1 MTQHRSAEPKRI
13 RKQLRIVVIG
23 GGKGSYNALRGLSR
37 RVVSLTAVV
46 SMADDGGSSG
56 RLRHEF
62 GHLPPGDVRRCLLA
76 LSSGS
81 PASLR
86 RLFDYRFERGDG
98 LDGHSFG
105 NLMLTALTEITGRT
119 DLAIEEAGLLLQA
132 RGRVVPVTL
141 SNTRLCAELED
152 GTVIRGEAQIDVRE
166 TGSSQRITRVFLDP
180 PAIANPAAL
189 AAIQDADAV
198 VIGPGDLYTSVIP
211 NLLVS
216 GVASAIRTTN
226 ATRIYVCNLVTKPG
240 ETDGF
245 RASDFI
251 AEVQRYLGDSAAL
264 DHAIVNSTTEAIHQV
279 IGFHAA
285 PGAQPVVAD
294 LDRCR
299 QLGPLLHP
307 CTVMSDAHRAQ
318 HDPHRLANV
327 ILKLVGPAENRHE
340 RDSWKHLPTAV

>member
-1 MTQHRSAEPKRI
+1 VSQQLSAVPKRI
-13 RKQLRIVVIG
+13 RTQLRIVVIG

-37 RVVSLTAVV
+37 RMVSLTAIV

-56 RLRHEF
+56 RLRDEF

-81 PASLR
+81 PAPLR

-105 NLMLTALTEITGRT
+105 NLMLTALTEITGRA
-119 DLAIEEAGLLLQA
+119 DLAIDEAGQLLQA

-152 GTVIRGEAQIDVRE
+152 GTVIRGEAQIDRR
-166 TGSSQRITRVFLDP
+166 GKSSQRITRVFLDP

-189 AAIQDADAV
+189 AAIQEADAV
-198 VIGPGDLYTSVIP
+198 VIGPGDLYTSVLP

-216 GVASAIRTTN
+216 GIASAIRTTH
-226 ATRIYVCNLVTKPG
+226 ATRLYVCNLVTKPG

-245 RASDFI
+245 AASNFI
-251 AEVQRYLGDSAAL
+251 AEVQRYLGDPVAL
-264 DHAIVNSTTEAIHQV
+264 DHAIVNVPTGGQHQV
-279 IGFHAA
+279 VDLHAGSRPQTVA
-285 PGAQPVVAD
+285 AD

-299 QLGPLLHP
+299 ELGPRIHA
-307 CTVMSDAHRAQ
+307 CTVMSADNRAQ
-318 HDPHRLANV
+318 HDSQRLASV
-327 ILKLVGPAENRHE
+327 ILKLLSAADESHGRV
-340 RDSWKHLPTAV
+340 SWKPLPTAV